1 MMNEDMALVREYA
14 ATQSEQAFEALV
26 SRYLNLVYSA
36 AVRQVRDPQL
46 AEEVTQAV
54 FIILARKAG
63 SLGDKVILSG
73 WLYRTT
79 RFASADA
86 LKIQRRRQM
95 REQEAHMDAM
105 TQSQPNDVVWEQLAP
120 ELDEA
125 MAQLGDK
132 DRNAIVLRY
141 FENKSLREVG
151 TAMGLEERA
160 AQKRVARGLEKLRAL
175 LTKRGFT
182 LSATIIAAAL
192 AANSVQAAPGISVAV
207 TAAATKG
214 IAISATTTMLV
225 KGTMKTMMWLKLK
238 FVGSVGAIVLLAG
251 GAATVAIS
259 QTSNPT
265 GPSAQEIVQR
275 SQDAY
280 AALSSYCDEGTS
292 VATIGTTKV
301 APHTFSIKLARPN
314 LYRVDWA
321 QDSGFFNQ
329 TGLVWSAGSG
339 DFSKMSHSSR
349 TTTTNSNMETAL
361 SSATGVSGG
370 AAGSIPGTFF
380 KMNWGNKLGAS
391 MQSATRKPD
400 DKIGEVDCYVLAQS
414 LKGHTTTMWI
424 GKQDFLIRQIE
435 TDTSADIL
443 KAELEAQAE
452 KRPEMHLPTSVA
464 GDVKSIETHTNII
477 VNQKFSPVDFAAD
490 K

>member
-14 ATQSEQAFEALV
+14 ATQSEQAFQTLV
-26 SRYLNLVYSA
+26 SRYLNLVFSA
-36 AVRQVRDPQL
+36 ALRQVRDPQL

-63 SLGDKVILSG
+63 SLGDAVILSG

-214 IAISATTTMLV
+214 IAISVTTTMLV

-265 GPSAQEIVQR
+265 DPSAQEIVQR
-275 SQDAY
+275 SRDAY
-280 AALSSYCDEGTS
+280 AALSSYCDEGIST
-292 VATIGTTKV
+292 ATVGDNKV
-301 APHTFSIKLARPN
+301 APNTFSIKLARPN
-314 LYRVDWA
+314 LYRVEWA

-339 DFSKMSHSSR
+339 DFFKMSHASG
-349 TTTTNSNMETAL
+349 TTTNSNMEMAL

-400 DKIGEVDCYVLAQS
+400 EKIGEVDCYVLAQS
-414 LKGHTTTMWI
+414 LKGNVMIMWI

-435 TDTSADIL
+435 NETGAATL
-443 KAELEAQAE
+443 KASMEAEA
-452 KRPEMHLPTSVA
+452 KKHPEMHLPTSVA